1 MIKNKILFVYGPLGG
16 GGAERVLIDLLSNLD
31 YSKYEV
37 DLCLIINKGILLS
50 EVPEQVNIIPLWQDY
65 NLYYKIAYRLSIWF
79 GNNTMFRR
87 VLAEKITKDYD
98 VEISF
103 LEGIPL
109 KLHALMATK
118 AKKLTWVH
126 CDLFNFPYEAKQFA
140 KGEELLAYNKMD
152 GVICVSND
160 ALHAFEKRFPS
171 CTSNRMVI
179 YNPIDIAKIMRLANE
194 VKEKSSEFFTI
205 VTVGRLT
212 NQKKMDRVIRL
223 AVRFKQEQIKACFQI
238 IGDGELKEELLA
250 LRKKL
255 DVEDTV
261 EFTGFIRNPFSYIKN
276 ANLLLLS
283 SGYEGFGL
291 VVCEAMA
298 LGVPV
303 VSTKTAGPTEIIEHN
318 KYGLL
323 CEHDDESIYRAVKRM
338 IEEDDLRMHYKEVGI
353 QRAQDFSVKNMVS
366 QFDQMINELT
376 R

>member
-1 MIKNKILFVYGPLGG
+1 LKKILFIYGPLGG
-16 GGAERVLIDLLSNLD
+16 GGAERVLIDLLNNLD
-31 YSKYEV
+31 YTKYEV
-37 DLCLIINKGILLS
+37 DLCLYVNQGILLP

-87 VLAEKITKDYD
+87 VLTEKITKEYD

-109 KLHALMATK
+109 KIHAFMATK

-126 CDLFNFPYEAKQFA
+126 CDLFNFHYQAKQFA
-140 KGEELLAYNKMD
+140 TGEELIAYNKMD
-152 GVICVSND
+152 TVICVSND

-171 CTSNRMVI
+171 CTSKRMVI
-179 YNPIDIAKIMRLANE
+179 YNPIDITKIIRLANQE
-194 VKEKSSEFFTI
+194 EKQSLELFTI

-212 NQKKMDRVIRL
+212 HPKKMDRVIRL
-223 AVRFKQEQIKACFQI
+223 AARCKQEHIKVRFQI

-250 LRKKL
+250 LRKIL

-261 EFTGFIRNPFSYIKN
+261 EFTGFIRNPFPYIKN

-303 VSTKTAGPTEIIEHN
+303 ISTKTAGPVEIIDN
-318 KYGLL
+318 DTYGLL
-323 CEHDDESIYRAVKRM
+323 CEHDDESIYQAVKKM
-338 IEEDDLRMHYKEVGI
+338 IENEPLRKHYKEQGYKRVK
-353 QRAQDFSVKNMVS
+353 DFSVDNTVR
-366 QFDQMINELT
+366 QFEELIN
-376 R
+376 